1 MSEQATIKL
10 LNPYTP
16 MAFLP
21 PELAIQTTN
30 STYILV
36 GSTAVF
42 MWDLLDNIPND
53 YRILTK
59 YKFSVA
65 NVVYIISRLGALGL
79 VLSAT
84 LFTSS
89 AITTDCDR
97 FFKIVGA
104 FYPITIPATSL
115 LFLFRLKAVFNG
127 NTVIVTF
134 FLVVWTA
141 LLAMSIAIP
150 WGIDGANIGPTQYCV
165 ASGVKNFVSA
175 PTVMAFASDTL
186 ILFAISWKL
195 MTTSSVSHRGIRG
208 VKGMI
213 LGHYLPSF
221 SRALLQSGQRYYTVT
236 VSLNLLAVAMLFA
249 PAIPPIYHVVFVGP
263 NVALMNIMA
272 CRVFRDTKF
281 GLIQD
286 TSMSSDS
293 TKIGNSVPLRV
304 TRDHDNAFE
313 MSNGDQRRSPSD
325 TVMHVVH
332 ITKEVH
338 YASDQDSNV

>member
-1 MSEQATIKL
+1 
-10 LNPYTP
+10 
-16 MAFLP
+16 
-21 PELAIQTTN
+21 
-30 STYILV
+30 
-36 GSTAVF
+36 
-42 MWDLLDNIPND
+42 
-53 YRILTK
+53 
-59 YKFSVA
+59 
-65 NVVYIISRLGALGL
+65 
-79 VLSAT
+79 
-84 LFTSS
+84 
-89 AITTDCDR
+89 
-97 FFKIVGA
+97 
-104 FYPITIPATSL
+104 
-115 LFLFRLKAVFNG
+115 
-127 NTVIVTF
+127 
-134 FLVVWTA
+134 
-141 LLAMSIAIP
+141 MSIAIP

-221 SRALLQSGQRYYTVT
+221 SRALLQSGQRYYTWVFFMELALRHLSQRTIWISVT

-286 TSMSSDS
+286 TSMSSGVRSDS

-313 MSNGDQRRSPSD
+313 MSNDDQRRSPSD